1 MIKRIIEQDYRTSLE
16 EFPITGIIGPRQV
29 GKTTMV
35 KQWRNQHP
43 MIYLDLERNSDLN
56 KLSDPELFLTQ
67 YIDRTI
73 ILDEV
78 QHLPELFPLLRS
90 LVDDDRRPGR
100 FVVLGSASPAL
111 LRQSSESL
119 AGRINYLEMFPF
131 SLLEVK
137 ERITLQDLWLYGG
150 FPEPALS
157 EKPTFIQKWYRN
169 FTQSYIQRDLP
180 MYGLPADPKVTR
192 QLLQMIASANGSILN
207 YSNYAKSLGLTVP
220 TIKTYISFLVNAFL
234 VSLLPPWHANIKKR
248 LIKSPKVYI
257 RDSGMLHY
265 LSGVVSYDALLGN
278 ILAGNSW
285 EGFVISQITAVI
297 KSDDEVYHYRTQ
309 DGSEIDLLIRRNN
322 QWLVAAEIKF
332 TNAPSLSKGTYIA
345 MEDLGIEKLHVITPG
360 ADTYPIAQNIE
371 VTNLTQFLEY
381 LVKQERFAY

>member
-1 MIKRIIEQDYRTSLE
+1 MVKRLIEQDYSTSLE

-35 KQWRNQHP
+35 KQWRSQHP
-43 MIYLDLERNSDLN
+43 IIYLDLERNSDLN

-67 YIDRTI
+67 HIDKTI

-90 LVDDDRRPGR
+90 LVDDNRRPGR

-119 AGRINYLEMFPF
+119 TGRINYLEMFPF

-137 ERITLQDLWLYGG
+137 EQITLQDLWLYGG

-157 EKPTFIQKWYRN
+157 GKPTFIQKWYRN

-234 VSLLPPWHANIKKR
+234 ISLLPPWYANIKKR
-248 LIKSPKVYI
+248 LIKSPKIFI
-257 RDSGMLHY
+257 RDPGMLHY
-265 LSGVVSYDALLGN
+265 LSGIMTYDALLGN
-278 ILAGNSW
+278 ILAGDSW
-285 EGFVISQITAVI
+285 EGFVISQITAII
-297 KSDDEVYHYRTQ
+297 KSDDEVYYYRTQ
-309 DGSEIDLLIRRNN
+309 DGSEIDMLIRRNN
-322 QWLVAAEIKF
+322 QWLIAAEIKF

-360 ADTYPIAQNIE
+360 ADTYPIAKNIE

-381 LVKQERFAY
+381 LIKQ

>member
-1 MIKRIIEQDYRTSLE
+1 MIKRIIEQDYTTSLE
-16 EFPITGIIGPRQV
+16 GFPVTGIIGPRQV

-35 KQWRNQHP
+35 KNWEGSQN
-43 MIYLDLERNSDLN
+43 MLYLDLERNSDLN

-67 YIDRTI
+67 HTDRTV

-78 QHLPELFPLLRS
+78 QHMPELFPLLRA
-90 LVDDDRRPGR
+90 LIDDDRRPGR
-100 FVVLGSASPAL
+100 FVILGSASPAL

-131 SLLEVK
+131 SFLEIK
-137 ERITLQDLWLYGG
+137 EHITLQDLWLYGG

-157 EKPTFIQKWYRN
+157 GKPEFIQTWYRN
-169 FTQSYIQRDLP
+169 FTQSYVQRDLP

-192 QLLQMIASANGSILN
+192 KLLQMIASANGSILN
-207 YSNYAKSLGLTVP
+207 YSNFAKSLGLTVP
-220 TIKTYISFLVNAFL
+220 TIKTYISFLANAFL
-234 VSLLPPWHANIKKR
+234 ISLLSPWYSNIKKR
-248 LIKSPKVYI
+248 LIKSPKIYI

-265 LSGVVSYDALLGN
+265 LSGILSYDALLGN

-285 EGFVISQITAVI
+285 EGFVIGQIATVLN
-297 KSDDEVYHYRTQ
+297 SDDEMYYYRTQ
-309 DGSEIDLLIRRNN
+309 DGGEIDLLVRRNN
-322 QWLVAAEIKF
+322 NWLMAAEIKL

-360 ADTYPIAQNIE
+360 ADTYPIAKNIE
-371 VTNLTQFLEY
+371 VTNLMQFLSY
-381 LVKQERFAY
+381 LVKA